1 MRGVGASML
10 GAWVAVQRQYVGS
23 LSGGVCLGHVFHI
36 LHMVGLG
43 WWCGR
48 ALVVNFRVFPSLC
61 GVCFHE

>member
-48 ALVVNFRVFPSLC
+48 ALGGLGGGTMARWWV
-61 GVCFHE
+61 